1 MMSKQNRR
9 LIKPMFAFMIGAYMS
24 PALANTVDVKFKG
37 TLLENPLVMF
47 IAIKELINQYRL
59 ISKT

>member
-37 TLLENPLVMF
+37 TLLENPPCDVYSDKG
-47 IAIKELINQYRL
+47 I
-59 ISKT
+59 